1 MVVCPLFFFKILS
14 SLCLPYYIMY
24 YPCLCNYHLIIDF
37 DFMFISA
44 QSESKHSD
52 QRLKMLDWDMSECG
66 TLSENGLGYRSHDL
80 PSSAIFITIISVIIC
95 AVTVLILLITLCQ
108 MHRKGK
114 LDRFL

>member
-1 MVVCPLFFFKILS
+1 
-14 SLCLPYYIMY
+14 
-24 YPCLCNYHLIIDF
+24 
-37 DFMFISA
+37 MFISA

-66 TLSENGLGYRSHDL
+66 TLSENGLGYRTHDL
-80 PSSAIFITIISVIIC
+80 PSSAISITIISVIIC